1 MSLKKFNFKFRPKSY
16 WAPMEVSKF
25 YESKI
30 KGEIRKKMA
39 IKALKKKETIPQII
53 LKDSLP
59 ENVKNY
65 SEAQHPW
72 MMGGEYLPNLENDE
86 IEIARVILKS
96 TTLDI
101 ISINAKKEKNR
112 ISYFIADEYGDK
124 EWNVTPSKTIKP
136 LSFKQLINMINFADE
151 HGLIDTFRR
160 QNYIDG
166 DTSPEDI
173 YDFATA
179 SSAFYPDLERYYDL
193 QNNMWLKK
201 EKKRL
206 KKEEKK
212 LEKEEKRLE
221 KIKEKQD
228 KKLKPFRDY
237 AKKSLFQVARGRYGA
252 GALDFQNKISGI
264 TQFVKNYFKKYKK
277 LPEDKHYIK
286 DMNLEVIFPKKL
298 KENKNILSFKEAFSK
313 KNK

>member
-1 MSLKKFNFKFRPKSY
+1 MTSDSLNKKFNFKFRPKSY
-16 WAPMEVSKF
+16 WMPMEVSKF
-25 YESKI
+25 YESRI
-30 KGEIRKKMA
+30 KGELRKRN
-39 IKALKKKETIPQII
+39 ITKALKQKETIPKII
-53 LKDSLP
+53 LKESLP
-59 ENVKNY
+59 ENVKKF
-65 SEAQHPW
+65 SGAQHPW
-72 MMGGEYLPNLENDE
+72 MMGGEYLPDLEKNE

-101 ISINAKKEKNR
+101 ISINAKKEKNG

-136 LSFKQLINMINFADE
+136 LNFKQLINMIDSADE
-151 HGLIDTFRR
+151 HGLMDTFRL
-160 QNYIDG
+160 QNYTDG

-193 QNNMWLKK
+193 QNDKWLKK

-206 KKEEKK
+206 EKEEKK
-212 LEKEEKRLE
+212 LEKEEKKLE
-221 KIKEKQD
+221 KIKKKQD

-237 AKKSLFQVARGRYGA
+237 AEKSVFQDVSGGYGA
-252 GALDFQNKISGI
+252 LVYQKRILGI

-277 LPEDKHYIK
+277 LPKDKHYIK
-286 DMNLEVIFPKKL
+286 GMNLEVIFPK
-298 KENKNILSFKEAFSK
+298 
-313 KNK
+313 